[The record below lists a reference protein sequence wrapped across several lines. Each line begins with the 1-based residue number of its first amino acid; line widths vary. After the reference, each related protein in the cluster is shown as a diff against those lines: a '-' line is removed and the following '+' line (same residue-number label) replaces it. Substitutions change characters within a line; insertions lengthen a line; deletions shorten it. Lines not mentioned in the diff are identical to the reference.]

1 MIRQKE
7 AAGIKAK
14 YEAEAA
20 GIKARGEAEAEAA
33 RAKGLA
39 EAEAMEKKA
48 EAYAKYNKA
57 AMAEMMIRVM
67 PQVAAEIAKPLAQID
82 KITIIGGASDGSSG
96 VNSVA
101 DNVPAVMAKMFATM
115 KETTGVDLAE
125 IMRADTY
132 DAKVNRNISIQGM
145 PQVTVAPTDAAAGS
159 TAGSEVSDTE
169 SEVPAT
175 TADTADTAEK

>member
-20 GIKARGEAEAEAA
+20 GIRARGEAEAEAA

-57 AMAEMMIRVM
+57 AMAEMMIKVM

-82 KITIIGGASDGSSG
+82 KITIIGGSGDGSGAVS
-96 VNSVA
+96 SVA
-101 DNVPAVMAKMFATM
+101 DNVPAVMAKMFETM

-132 DAKVNRNISIQGM
+132 DAKVTRNINVQGI
-145 PQVTVAPTDAAAGS
+145 PQVTLAAGEGQTAQQPQDAPETKAAEGPVD
-159 TAGSEVSDTE
+159 TAGE
-169 SEVPAT
+169 ST
-175 TADTADTAEK
+175 DNS